1 MPQECI
7 FCKISAKEIPVPV
20 LYEDEHIIAFPD
32 IKPAAPV
39 HVLVIPKKHIANLL
53 ELTSDDIVL
62 MGHVLSTIP
71 KIATELGLAE
81 DGFRLVVNTK
91 DNGGQT
97 VHHLHWH
104 ILGGRFMTWPPG

>member
-1 MPQECI
+1 MNLKQ
-7 FCKISAKEIPVPV
+7 
-20 LYEDEHIIAFPD
+20 LYLQIHYQRYSKHILSIDFFHQLQHLIAFPD

-104 ILGGRFMTWPPG
+104 ICL

>member
-1 MPQECI
+1 MTQECI
-7 FCKISAKEIPVPV
+7 FCKISAKEVPV
-20 LYEDEHIIAFPD
+20 TVIYEDEHIIAFPD
-32 IKPAAPV
+32 INPAAPV

-53 ELTSDDIVL
+53 ELVPDDIPL

-71 KIATELGLAE
+71 KIATQLGLAE